1 MKEMRF
7 DALEKICQVLDY
19 RPADSLEFV
28 PNESQA
34 LALWII
40 RRLVTEQRAGYLGGM
55 NMIFDISDR
64 ARLPWRFFGVAK
76 SSLRPRL

>member
-19 RPADSLEFV
+19 RPADWLEFV
-28 PNESQA
+28 PNASQA

-40 RRLVTEQRAGYLGGM
+40 RRLVTEQRAGYSG
-55 NMIFDISDR
+55 
-64 ARLPWRFFGVAK
+64 A
-76 SSLRPRL
+76 